1 MVKIKL
7 PYICFD
13 SNEFYPKLDWSMGYY
28 NSKFA
33 RFSCLGLLFFFALSG
48 LNSCGN
54 DSETKKKSSIKLDED
69 YYEFRGISLN
79 QYDIP
84 AMIML
89 PDETANIGASTRPE
103 IAHPDSFLWSITL
116 GTKFKLYIE
125 DFGDYR
131 NRVSNKKKELRE
143 QTLFNIQYLYQSSDL
158 IVYERTLIVRG
169 SKEASPTVGIEHK
182 SCHVYGQK
190 IIDGI
195 TYELRSKDE
204 GCSKNIAVLMAKS
217 IKSFKAL
224 AKR

>member
-1 MVKIKL
+1 
-7 PYICFD
+7 
-13 SNEFYPKLDWSMGYY
+13 MGYR
-28 NSKFA
+28 NSLIV
-33 RFSCLGLLFFFALSG
+33 RFSSLALLFSLVLPG
-48 LNSCGN
+48 LNSCGTE
-54 DSETKKKSSIKLDED
+54 DLTKENSTIKLDED

-116 GTKFKLYIE
+116 GAKFKLYIE
-125 DFGDYR
+125 DYGDYR
-131 NRVSNKKKELRE
+131 NRVSNKKKELKE

-169 SKEASPTVGIEHK
+169 SKQASPAVGIEHK

-224 AKR
+224 DQR

>member
-1 MVKIKL
+1 
-7 PYICFD
+7 
-13 SNEFYPKLDWSMGYY
+13 MGYC
-28 NSKFA
+28 NSLIV
-33 RFSCLGLLFFFALSG
+33 RFSCLALLFFLVLSG
-48 LNSCGN
+48 LNSCGTE
-54 DSETKKKSSIKLDED
+54 DVPKEKSTIKLDED

-103 IAHPDSFLWSITL
+103 ITHPDSFLWSITL

-131 NRVSNKKKELRE
+131 NRVSNKKKELKE

-169 SKEASPTVGIEHK
+169 SKQASPTVGVEHK
-182 SCHVYGQK
+182 SWHVYGQK

-224 AKR
+224 DQR

>member
-1 MVKIKL
+1 MA
-7 PYICFD
+7 
-13 SNEFYPKLDWSMGYY
+13 
-28 NSKFA
+28 NSLSHML
-33 RFSCLGLLFFFALSG
+33 RFTCKTLVLSVALLGMNACE
-48 LNSCGN
+48 NT
-54 DSETKKKSSIKLDED
+54 DETKEASTVKLDED
-69 YYEFRGISLN
+69 YYEFRGISLQ

-103 IAHPDSFLWSITL
+103 VKHPDSFIWSITL
-116 GTKFKLYIE
+116 GAKFMLFIE

-131 NRVSNKKKELRE
+131 NRVSNKKKELKE
-143 QTLFNIQYLYQSSDL
+143 QTMFKIQYLYQSSDL

-169 SKEASPTVGIEHK
+169 SKQASPSVGVEHK
-182 SCHVYGQK
+182 SYHVYGQK

-204 GCSKNIAVLMAKS
+204 GCSRNIAVLMAKS

-224 AKR
+224 ENR

>member
-1 MVKIKL
+1 
-7 PYICFD
+7 
-13 SNEFYPKLDWSMGYY
+13 MGYC
-28 NSKFA
+28 NSLIV
-33 RFSCLGLLFFFALSG
+33 RFSCLALLFFLVLSG
-48 LNSCGN
+48 LNSCGTE
-54 DSETKKKSSIKLDED
+54 DVPKEKSTIKLDED

-79 QYDIP
+79 QYAIP

-103 IAHPDSFLWSITL
+103 ITHPDSFLWSITL

-131 NRVSNKKKELRE
+131 NRVSNKKKELKE

-169 SKEASPTVGIEHK
+169 SKQASPAVGIEHK
-182 SCHVYGQK
+182 SWYVYGQK

-224 AKR
+224 DQR

>member
-1 MVKIKL
+1 MVMKVM
-7 PYICFD
+7 YICFD
-13 SNEFYPKLDWSMGYY
+13 SNEFYTQMPLSMGFF
-28 NSKFA
+28 NSITV
-33 RFSCLGLLFFFALSG
+33 RFSCLGILLLFSLVG

-54 DSETKKKSSIKLDED
+54 EDETKEQSTIKLDED
-69 YYEFRGISLN
+69 YYEFRGISLQ

-103 IAHPDSFLWSITL
+103 IDHPDSFLWSITL
-116 GTKFKLYIE
+116 GAKFKLYIE

-131 NRVSNKKKELRE
+131 NRVSNKRKELKE
-143 QTLFNIQYLYQSSDL
+143 QTLFKINYLFQSDDL

-169 SKEASPTVGIEHK
+169 SKQASPSVGIEHK
-182 SCHVYGQK
+182 SFHVYGQK

-224 AKR
+224 EKR

>member
-1 MVKIKL
+1 
-7 PYICFD
+7 
-13 SNEFYPKLDWSMGYY
+13 
-28 NSKFA
+28 
-33 RFSCLGLLFFFALSG
+33 LFFLVLSG
-48 LNSCGN
+48 LNSCGTE
-54 DSETKKKSSIKLDED
+54 DVPKEKSTIKLDED

-103 IAHPDSFLWSITL
+103 ITHPDSFLWSITL

-131 NRVSNKKKELRE
+131 NRVSNKKKELKE

-169 SKEASPTVGIEHK
+169 SKQASPAVGIEHK
-182 SCHVYGQK
+182 SWHVYGQK

-224 AKR
+224 DQR

>member
-1 MVKIKL
+1 MAK
-7 PYICFD
+7 
-13 SNEFYPKLDWSMGYY
+13 
-28 NSKFA
+28 
-33 RFSCLGLLFFFALSG
+33 CLSHMLRITCNTLVLSLVLIG
-48 LNSCGN
+48 MNACEN
-54 DSETKKKSSIKLDED
+54 KDETKAASTDKLDED
-69 YYEFRGISLN
+69 YYEFRGISLQ

-103 IAHPDSFLWSITL
+103 VKHPDSFIWSITL
-116 GTKFKLYIE
+116 GTKFMLFIE

-131 NRVSNKKKELRE
+131 NRVSNKKKELKE
-143 QTLFNIQYLYQSSDL
+143 QTLFKIHYLYESSDL

-169 SKEASPTVGIEHK
+169 SKQASPSVGVEHK
-182 SCHVYGQK
+182 SYHVYGQK

-204 GCSKNIAVLMAKS
+204 GCSRNIAVLMAKS

-224 AKR
+224 ENR

>member
-1 MVKIKL
+1 MAL
-7 PYICFD
+7 
-13 SNEFYPKLDWSMGYY
+13 SMGYR
-28 NSKFA
+28 NSLIV
-33 RFSCLGLLFFFALSG
+33 RFSSLALLFSLVLSG
-48 LNSCGN
+48 LNSCGTE
-54 DSETKKKSSIKLDED
+54 DVPKEKSTIKLDED

-103 IAHPDSFLWSITL
+103 IAHPDSFLWCITL
-116 GTKFKLYIE
+116 GAKFKLYIE

-131 NRVSNKKKELRE
+131 NRVSNKKKELKE
-143 QTLFNIQYLYQSSDL
+143 QTFFNIQYLYQSSDL

-169 SKEASPTVGIEHK
+169 SKQASPAVGIEHK

-224 AKR
+224 DQR